1 MTSKRILLV
10 DDNPLDIEL
19 TCLALSDQGFDQSVQ
34 VAADGQEALEILQR
48 TRPDDLP
55 SLMLLD
61 LHMPRMDGQALLHHL
76 KSVPQWRG
84 IRVVILT
91 TSSDLGDREASLHG
105 GADGYVQKSMTL
117 GAFIQSM
124 REVVRTWLTPVEG
137 GNGASPGE
145 FSGAAERA

>member
-19 TCLALSDQGFDQSVQ
+19 TCLALSDQGLDQSVQ

-55 SLMLLD
+55 SLVLLD
-61 LHMPRMDGQALLHHL
+61 LHMPRMDGQALLRHL
-76 KSVPQWRG
+76 KSMPQWRD

-91 TSSDLGDREASLHG
+91 TSSDISDRDASLRG
-105 GADGYVQKSMTL
+105 GADAYVQKPLTL

-124 REVVRTWLTPVEG
+124 REVTRAWLPPVEAG
-137 GNGASPGE
+137 ELSSTRE
-145 FSGAAERA
+145 FSRQAGDG